1 MFGYRYLFISFWTDF
16 LNWLCSWSNYY
27 KARRPHILLQHCPL
41 PLLQRHPLPLLQL
54 HPLLVLLS
62 SVYHEPLHSCVH
74 CVHPPLSS
82 LGIFPAAGSWLA
94 RDIIVHCVVYSV
106 CPSVCCTDCLSSITT
121 QNQFVPS
128 ARLSTVLSYSCF
140 AIWWSWFKYPRF
152 QTEEKLCL
160 ISSGFSGWLRE
171 MLAAFTIPNTLGDFV
186 ACWLMTLG

>member
-1 MFGYRYLFISFWTDF
+1 MKFLWWMMFGYRYLFISFWTNF
-16 LNWLCSWSNYY
+16 LNGLCSWSKYY

-41 PLLQRHPLPLLQL
+41 PLLQH
-54 HPLLVLLS
+54 HPLLALLS

-128 ARLSTVLSYSCF
+128 ARLSTVLSCLCF
-140 AIWWSWFKYPRF
+140 VIQWSGFKYWRF
-152 QTEEKLCL
+152 QTEEKLRS
-160 ISSGFSGWLRE
+160 ISSGFSGWLRG
-171 MLAAFTIPNTLGDFV
+171 MLAAFTILNTLGDFV